1 MMRAYRF
8 KFTEIVILLV
18 YFITVSAVVWA
29 GPKEDLVAGLA
40 AGGKADYSEAI
51 RLFSRV
57 IKDGTI
63 ERGSLASAFNN
74 RGIAYRRKGVFDRA
88 ISDYH
93 RAIQLKPDFATA
105 YSNRG
110 LAYAKQGLYDLAI
123 ADFNQAI
130 KLDPYNADTYL
141 KRGNAYYDKRI
152 YDRAVTDYS
161 RAIELKPDF
170 LLAYY
175 NRSDAYKHKGLPQKA
190 LMDYRKVLDLN
201 PNFESVKGTFER

>member
-8 KFTEIVILLV
+8 KIPEIAILLV
-18 YFITVSAVVWA
+18 YFITVNTVVWA

-40 AGGKADYSEAI
+40 AGRKGDYNEAI
-51 RLFSRV
+51 RLFSRELNS
-57 IKDGTI
+57 GTI
-63 ERGSLASAFNN
+63 ERESLASAFNN
-74 RGIAYRRKGVFDRA
+74 RGVAYRRKGVFDRA
-88 ISDYH
+88 IADYQ
-93 RAIQLKPDFATA
+93 RAIKLKPDFATA

-141 KRGNAYYDKRI
+141 KRGNAYYDKGI
-152 YDRAVTDYS
+152 YDRAITDYS

-175 NRSDAYKHKGLPQKA
+175 NRSDAYKQKGLRQKA
-190 LMDYRKVLDLN
+190 LMDYGKVLQLN
-201 PNFESVKGTFER
+201 PYFESVKGAFQR